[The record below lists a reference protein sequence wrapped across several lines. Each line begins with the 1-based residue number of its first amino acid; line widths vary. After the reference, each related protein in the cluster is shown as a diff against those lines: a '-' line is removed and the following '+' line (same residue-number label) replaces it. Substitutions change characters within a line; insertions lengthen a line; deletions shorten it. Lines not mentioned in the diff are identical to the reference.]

1 MARTLPTVFERAG
14 AVFALEVVGLVIGLR
29 HALGLEP
36 DRAAAAAAG
45 RARALAGA
53 GFRHAPVGEQAVS
66 SRNCEMLFKLR

>member
-36 DRAAAAAAG
+36 DRAPPPPPAALG
-45 RARALAGA
+45 HWLALVSDTHQSANST
-53 GFRHAPVGEQAVS
+53 VS